1 MQHIVG
7 TGANGGAGATAGG
20 GVGSDPVAESRREP
34 RLGFVTCTSPVGM
47 HRMAYHEW
55 GDPTNPRVLVCV
67 HGLSRSGRDFDRLA
81 RCLTDQYR
89 IICPD
94 LVGRGQ
100 SDWLV
105 NPAFYTVP
113 QYVCDMVTLLA
124 RIDAQTLHW
133 VGTSLGGL
141 VGMALGGNAA
151 LSMKHR
157 NVPVGERQLAATD
170 GLRIERIVLNDV
182 GPHIN
187 PASLMRIGQHVSE
200 PGGFDSFAHAR
211 DYVRHTAAT
220 FGPHTDEQW
229 DELTHNVYV
238 KQDGRWVKHYDL
250 GISASLAS
258 ANPMTALAG
267 EQLLWQAYDALD
279 GPVLI
284 VRGEQSDLLTTQTT
298 REMLARN
305 AHARLIEFAG
315 VGHAPTL
322 MHDAQ
327 IEPVVR
333 FLLD

>member
-1 MQHIVG
+1 MDDHTRGDAQADARLPIDAHVDALPD
-7 TGANGGAGATAGG
+7 THHRK
-20 GVGSDPVAESRREP
+20 SP

-55 GDPTNPRVLVCV
+55 GDPDNPRVLVCV

-81 RCLTDQYR
+81 RCLTDEYR
-89 IICPD
+89 IVCPD

-100 SDWLV
+100 SDWLA

-113 QYVCDMVTLLA
+113 QYVADMVTLLA
-124 RIDAQTLHW
+124 KLDAQTLHW

-141 VGMALGGNAA
+141 VGMALGGTAA
-151 LSMKHR
+151 LSMKNR
-157 NVPVGERQLAATD
+157 PLPVGERLLADTA
-170 GLRIERIVLNDV
+170 GLRIDKIVLNDV

-187 PASLMRIGQHVSE
+187 PPSLLRIGQYVGQ
-200 PGGFDSFAHAR
+200 PAGFDSFAAAR
-211 DYVRHTAAT
+211 DHVRDTSES

-229 DELTHNVYV
+229 DEFTRNVYV
-238 KQDGRWVKHYDL
+238 KSGERWVKHYDL
-250 GISASLAS
+250 GISAAVAQS
-258 ANPMTALAG
+258 NPMAAMAG
-267 EQLLWQAYDALD
+267 EQLLWQAYEALD
-279 GPVLI
+279 CPILI
-284 VRGEQSDLLTTQTT
+284 VRGEVSDLLTTQTT
-298 REMLARN
+298 REMLSRN
-305 AHARLIEFAG
+305 AHASLVQFPG

>member
-1 MQHIVG
+1 MQNIVG
-7 TGANGGAGATAGG
+7 MDANVGAGAHASAAENNHHSG
-20 GVGSDPVAESRREP
+20 ESRREP

-55 GDPTNPRVLVCV
+55 GDPKNPRVLVCV

-81 RCLTDQYR
+81 RCLSDHYR

-113 QYVCDMVTLLA
+113 QYVADMVTLLA
-124 RIDAQTLHW
+124 RINAQTLHW

-157 NVPVGERQLAATD
+157 NLPVGERQLAATD

-187 PASLMRIGQHVSE
+187 PASLLRIGRHVGE
-200 PGGFDSFAHAR
+200 PGWFDSLAQAR
-211 DYVRHTAAT
+211 DYVRTTAAM

-229 DELTHNVYV
+229 DELTQHVYV
-238 KQDGRWVKHYDL
+238 KHEGRWVKHYDL
-250 GISASLAS
+250 GISAAFAS

-267 EQLLWQAYDALD
+267 EQLLWQAYEALD

-284 VRGEQSDLLTTQTT
+284 VRGEESDLLTTQTT
-298 REMLARN
+298 YEMLARN
-305 AHARLIEFAG
+305 AHARLVEFPG

>member
-7 TGANGGAGATAGG
+7 MDAQAMTGNER
-20 GVGSDPVAESRREP
+20 VADARREP

-55 GDPTNPRVLVCV
+55 GDADNPRVLVCV

-81 RCLTDQYR
+81 RCLTDHYR

-100 SDWLV
+100 SDWLT
-105 NPAFYTVP
+105 NAAFYTVP
-113 QYVCDMVTLLA
+113 QYVADMVTLLA
-124 RIDAQTLHW
+124 KVNAGTLHW

-141 VGMALGGNAA
+141 IGMALGGTAA
-151 LSMKHR
+151 LSAKHR
-157 NVPVGERQLAATD
+157 NPPPGERHLAAGD
-170 GLRIERIVLNDV
+170 GLNIERIVLNDV

-187 PASLMRIGQHVSE
+187 PPSLLRIAQHVGE
-200 PGGFDSFAHAR
+200 PGWFDSFAQAR
-211 DYVRHTAAT
+211 DYVRQAAAT

-229 DELTHNVYV
+229 DELTRNVYV

-250 GISASLAS
+250 GISTSLGTT
-258 ANPMTALAG
+258 NPMAAMAG
-267 EQLLWQAYDALD
+267 EQLLWQAYEALD
-279 GPVLI
+279 GPILI
-284 VRGEQSDLLTTQTT
+284 VRGEESDLLTKQTA
-298 REMLARN
+298 REMLVRN
-305 AHARLIEFAG
+305 AHARLVEFEG